1 MRAKSRMTIGW
12 MGGVAVAAA
21 VIGASP
27 AHADTFTW
35 NVNDGNV
42 SVAGNWSPN
51 GLPTNTV
58 DIGIIGGGASPIKA
72 KMTNALAGPPAQLQV
87 KTNGTLSIDKPI
99 SAEQNIVMMGGTLGS
114 GANWTYSGSV
124 FLDSAST
131 VVGYSSMQP
140 TLSGAIKNNG
150 GNAGKLIVAGTGFV
164 LIGGAAANNTYSG
177 GTEILSNATLTVK
190 GSSGTGS
197 GDVTLD
203 AGGILRHETVTLI
216 GRIISNGGTI
226 ETLAS
231 YYLTASI
238 GLKANTIISV
248 VAGAPAIQGAITDE
262 GGSPGKLIKQGAG
275 KYILNNA
282 GNTYTSGTEV
292 KAGTLEIS
300 STGRLPDKGAVMI
313 HSGATLSYLASSDT
327 IGGLAGVGLATL
339 GATVMT
345 NAEGMSPGTNL
356 ITVGTLTATGTTAR
370 LVLGANSTNLF
381 HLIAPG
387 NADQVV
393 LQGLAKLRLGG
404 TIQVEPAGQQ
414 KIASGDYTLFD
425 LNGGTL
431 DGTMPTLITPA
442 FYTGTVA
449 TNTGDVVLSLKSIPR
464 GSLIVIR

>member
-1 MRAKSRMTIGW
+1 MRTKSRRTIGW
-12 MGGVAVAAA
+12 MGVMAFTAA

-27 AHADTFTW
+27 AYAGTFTW
-35 NVNDGNV
+35 NVNNGNV
-42 SVAGNWSPN
+42 SAAANWSPN

-58 DIGIIGGGASPIKA
+58 DIGIIGGGASAIKA
-72 KMTNALAGPPAQLQV
+72 VMTNALAGPPAQLQV
-87 KTNGTLSIDKPI
+87 KTNGTLSIEKTI
-99 SAEQNIVMMGGTLGS
+99 SAEQNIVMMGGTLGFP
-114 GANWTYSGSV
+114 ANWIYSGSV

-131 VVGYSSMQP
+131 VGNSVALP
-140 TLSGAIKNNG
+140 TLSGAIKDNG
-150 GNAGKLIVAGTGFV
+150 GNAGKLIVGAGLVYIT
-164 LIGGAAANNTYSG
+164 GAAANNTYSG
-177 GTEILSNATLTVK
+177 GTEILSNAALYVR
-190 GSSGTGS
+190 GGSGTGS

-203 AGGILRHETVTLI
+203 AGGTLRHDTVTLI

-226 ETLAS
+226 ETTAS
-231 YYLTASI
+231 YILTASI
-238 GLKANTIISV
+238 GLKANTIITV
-248 VAGAPAIQGAITDE
+248 VAGQSPTIQGAITDE

-275 KYILNNA
+275 KYTLSNA

-292 KAGTLEIS
+292 KAGTLAIS
-300 STGRLPDKGAVMI
+300 STGQLPDKGAVMI
-313 HSGATLSYLASSDT
+313 HSGATLSCLASSDT
-327 IGGLAGVGLATL
+327 IGGLAGVGLAIL
-339 GATVMT
+339 GTTVMT

-370 LVLGANSTNLF
+370 LELGASSTNLF

-414 KIASGDYTLFD
+414 KIADGDYTLFD

-442 FYTGTVA
+442 FYKGTVA
-449 TNTGDVVLSLKSIPR
+449 TNTGDVVLSIKSVPR
-464 GSLIVIR
+464 GSVIVIR